1 MVVLKVTLNALPEK
15 RRELEQTLL
24 SMVSRLRKVA
34 GCEEAEGYRDLKDEN
49 RLFVLSQWEL
59 REKLDAYLRS
69 DKFSALLGTRILLR
83 APPSVSIDVVS
94 RRDGME
100 AIAEARSASHGD

>member
-1 MVVLKVTLNALPEK
+1 MVVLNVTLTALPEK

-24 SMVSRLRKVA
+24 SMVTRIRKVA
-34 GCEEAEGYRDLKDEN
+34 GCEEAGAYRDLKNEN
-49 RLFVLSQWEL
+49 RFFVLSRWEL

-69 DKFSALLGTRILLR
+69 DKFSALWGTRILLSE
-83 APPSVSIDVVS
+83 PPSASIDAVS

-100 AIAEARSASHGD
+100 AIAKARSESQGA